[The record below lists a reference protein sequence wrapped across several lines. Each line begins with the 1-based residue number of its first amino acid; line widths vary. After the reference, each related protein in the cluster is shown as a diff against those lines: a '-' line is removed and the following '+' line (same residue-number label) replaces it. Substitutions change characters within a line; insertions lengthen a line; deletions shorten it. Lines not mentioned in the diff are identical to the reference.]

1 MIIDVQ
7 SADAERL
14 IENGKAEMNQESEP
28 TQAPVETDAEAAS
41 EVSAN
46 SLAEDE
52 TQSTNSSLADEQL
65 EDALSE
71 PKADADETTE
81 VASDPSA
88 MLEALSEEPALAD
101 IGSNDEFVDEPVV
114 AEEKA
119 ASL

>member
-1 MIIDVQ
+1 MI
-7 SADAERL
+7 E
-14 IENGKAEMNQESEP
+14 ESEP

-52 TQSTNSSLADEQL
+52 TQSPTQASLMNSLRM
-65 EDALSE
+65 LSE

-114 AEEKA
+114 AEGEGSESVIEAPSA
-119 ASL
+119 AEVGGP